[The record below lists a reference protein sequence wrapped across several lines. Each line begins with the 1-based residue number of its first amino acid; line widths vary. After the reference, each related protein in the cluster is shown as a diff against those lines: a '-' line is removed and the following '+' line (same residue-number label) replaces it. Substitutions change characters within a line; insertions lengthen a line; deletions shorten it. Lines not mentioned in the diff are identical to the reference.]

1 MEIRL
6 LTNKDLNLFDNF
18 LVNIYNSADISVSE
32 KSAWSWYRGL
42 LEQNK
47 KDAVFSALIN
57 NGSLDTVFCS
67 FAVDVMYSYRVRHI
81 PFWVA
86 GLVRSVKFSSNTP
99 DIKIDSLTTPVSMV
113 YEQFGYKSFYIVR
126 VVPASVNYNNIEL
139 YINRVQNKNFLP
151 LRYKPYLDRFIDSP
165 ETYQEFDII
174 KHIIPKSIP
183 LNKKIA
189 LFRYDLKYEFC
200 K

>member
-6 LTNKDLNLFDNF
+6 LTNKDLNLFDTF
-18 LVNIYNSADISVSE
+18 LFNIYNSADISVSE

-47 KDAVFSALIN
+47 KDAVFSALIS

-99 DIKIDSLTTPVSMV
+99 DIKIDSLTTPVSIV
-113 YEQFGYKSFYIVR
+113 YEQFGYKSFYVVR
-126 VVPASVNYNNIEL
+126 VIPASINYNNIES
-139 YINRVQNKNFLP
+139 YINRVQNKNFVSA
-151 LRYKPYLDRFIDSP
+151 RYTPYLDRFIDLP

-183 LNKKIA
+183 LNKKVA